1 MILDNQLLDCEPA
14 GYDFHALLNHIFNAV
29 NVKLVVSLEYASKE
43 TYCTAA
49 VSLCILT
56 LNHFS
61 ASYCDKKR

>member
-1 MILDNQLLDCEPA
+1 MWKIVA
-14 GYDFHALLNHIFNAV
+14 
-29 NVKLVVSLEYASKE
+29 SLECASKE

-61 ASYCDKKR
+61 ASCCDKKKIK